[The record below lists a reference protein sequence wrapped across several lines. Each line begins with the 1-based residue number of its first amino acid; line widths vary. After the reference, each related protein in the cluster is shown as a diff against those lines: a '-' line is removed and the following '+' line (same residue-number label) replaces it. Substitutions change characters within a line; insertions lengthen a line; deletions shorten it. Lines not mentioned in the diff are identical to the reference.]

1 MNDLYEFERV
11 YESASVSG
19 YMQRLYQEIC
29 VRLISRGI
37 SVNRVMSQPD
47 SFIMTLTDHR
57 QNMCIIQVSCVNNEI
72 IQWRRY
78 A

>member
-29 VRLISRGI
+29 VRLMSRGI

>member
-1 MNDLYEFERV
+1 MNELYEFERA

-29 VRLISRGI
+29 FRLMSRGI

-57 QNMCIIQVSCVNNEI
+57 QNMCIIQVSCVDNEI

>member
-1 MNDLYEFERV
+1 MNELYEFERV

-19 YMQRLYQEIC
+19 YMKRLYQEIR
-29 VRLISRGI
+29 VRLMMRGI
-37 SVNRVMSQPD
+37 SVNCVMAQTD

-57 QNMCIIQVSCVNNEI
+57 RNMCIIQVSCVNNEI